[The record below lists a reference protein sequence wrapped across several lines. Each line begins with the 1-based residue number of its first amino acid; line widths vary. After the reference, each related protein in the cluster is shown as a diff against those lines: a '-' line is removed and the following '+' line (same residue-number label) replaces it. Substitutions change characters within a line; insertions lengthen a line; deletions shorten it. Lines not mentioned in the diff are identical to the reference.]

1 MQGYRKRGILI
12 ANVRNR
18 ERGISAIK
26 EKKIYIFIYT
36 HVHITKLEEIGIKI
50 EKFSRIMI
58 RDIQKN
64 AGNVNCR
71 CEYRRRDMRE
81 PHTCRWRV

>member
-26 EKKIYIFIYT
+26 EKKNIYIYIYART
-36 HVHITKLEEIGIKI
+36 YTKLEEIGIKI

-58 RDIQKN
+58 RDTQKN